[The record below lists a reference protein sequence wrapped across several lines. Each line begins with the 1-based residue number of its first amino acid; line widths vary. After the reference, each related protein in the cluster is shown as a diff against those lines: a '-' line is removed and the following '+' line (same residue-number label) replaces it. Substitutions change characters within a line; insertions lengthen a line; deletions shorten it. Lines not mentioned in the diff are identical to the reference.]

1 MTSSSFIKKLGTFNK
16 KQRGNSQYLSLKKEQ
31 LNYFNPICRRESQY

>member
-16 KQRGNSQYLSLKKEQ
+16 KHCGNSQYFIKKKEQ
-31 LNYFNPICRRESQY
+31 LNYFSPTYRRESQY

>member
-16 KQRGNSQYLSLKKEQ
+16 KTVLKFTIFKLKKRK
-31 LNYFNPICRRESQY
+31 I